1 MKPLIN
7 INLKL
12 QDQARKLLDETGLIN
27 TLGKYGRVHVNG
39 SFIYGTMVDR
49 DIDIAVIVESESDI
63 TTSLRSQLVSDLL
76 LIDSC
81 IGMKLTDRKLS
92 PKEGR
97 ARGVWVSPQFEMDGL
112 WQLDIWI
119 VPKNDPNSHIGD
131 DLETKMKSINDEQRY
146 LILEIKSYVLENGIK
161 QKGVSSVKIYN
172 DILSGRVTSLSDW
185 INTFS

>member
-119 VPKNDPNSHIGD
+119 VSKDDPNSHIED
-131 DLETKMKSINDEQRY
+131 YLELKMKTINEEQRH
-146 LILEIKSYVLENGIK
+146 LILEIKSYVLRNNLK
-161 QKGVSSVKIYN
+161 QKGVSSVKIYEEV
-172 DILSGRVTSLSDW
+172 LSGRISSLTDW
-185 INTFS
+185 INSAS